1 MCHTCSFRRI
11 PSVRRSWVFRDDE
24 AEPPVVYLTPADLP
38 VAVTLFDG
46 DGDGEPAIESLSLRR
61 IAWRGLKQDRV
72 AMVGGCVLLLI
83 VLIAAFSSQL
93 NQLYGQQPSTFH
105 SSLISPDGSVP
116 LGSFGGISARHWL
129 GVEPING
136 RDILARLIAGSRTSL
151 LISGTATLISL
162 LLGTISGV
170 VAGYYGG
177 LVDALMTF
185 LYDVLL
191 TVPMLLLALALVEI
205 LAQAPS
211 FLGLSGEDLSVAL
224 VIFLLG
230 FGGFPYIGR
239 IVRGQVLSLRQ
250 KEFIEAA
257 RCLGAS
263 DVRIIVREVMPN
275 LMGPL
280 LVVTTL
286 SVPNYILSESALAYL
301 GIGVRPPTSSWGGML
316 SRAQDF
322 YMADPL
328 YLILPGATLF
338 LTVLAFNLFGDGV
351 RDALDPKSTQ

>member
-1 MCHTCSFRRI
+1 MFPGR
-11 PSVRRSWVFRDDE
+11 E
-24 AEPPVVYLTPADLP
+24 AEPPVVHLMVADLP
-38 VAVTLFDG
+38 TTAASFESD
-46 DGDGEPAIESLSLRR
+46 DEPAIEGLSLRR
-61 IAWRGLKQDRV
+61 IAWRRLKKDRV
-72 AMVGGCVLLLI
+72 AMAGGCVLLLI
-83 VLIAAFSSQL
+83 VLTAAFCPQL
-93 NQLYGQQPSTFH
+93 NQLYGQDPNTFH
-105 SSLISPDGSVP
+105 SSLTNPDASVP
-116 LGSFGGISARHWL
+116 LGSFGGISGRHWL
-129 GVEPING
+129 GVEPVNG

-151 LISGTATLISL
+151 VISGTATLISL

-170 VAGYYGG
+170 AAGYYGG
-177 LVDALMTF
+177 VADAIMTF
-185 LYDVLL
+185 VYDILL
-191 TVPMLLLALALVEI
+191 TVPSLLLALALVEI

-211 FLGLSGEDLSVAL
+211 FLGLSGESLSVAL

-275 LMGPL
+275 VVGTL

-286 SVPNYILSESALAYL
+286 SIPNYILSESALAYL
-301 GIGVRPPTSSWGGML
+301 GVGVRPPTSSWGGML

-338 LTVLAFNLFGDGV
+338 LTVLTFNLFGDGV